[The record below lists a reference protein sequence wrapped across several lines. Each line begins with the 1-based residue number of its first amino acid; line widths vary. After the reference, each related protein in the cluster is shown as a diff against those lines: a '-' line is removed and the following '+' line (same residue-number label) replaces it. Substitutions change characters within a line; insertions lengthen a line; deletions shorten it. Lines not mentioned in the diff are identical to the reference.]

1 MFYYHSLAASYTV
14 DSNLIEVML
23 IMVEF
28 IAMNLAI
35 AIALAPEAMRTV
47 QVAEINLAN
56 DQLQQQQSLSLR
68 NPSRLPSRSSA

>member
-1 MFYYHSLAASYTV
+1 VFCYHSLAASYTV

-23 IMVEF
+23 IMVGF